1 MNMRVLYILILGIL
15 LPACPGSLFGQEQ
28 TVPELVKASFEGYRQ
43 AVLEDNGA
51 LASTYVSRITIA
63 YYDSAISLARTADSL
78 RVDSLPL
85 IEKMTVLLI
94 RGEMSTEMITGSKSG
109 DGFIFA
115 INEGMVSKDDVRK
128 NELGKVFFD
137 DAFARAPM
145 VVNGQVTPMPMH
157 FHLEE
162 GIWKLDLTSL
172 FPITEPVIQQ
182 MIEESEMEEN
192 EFMQFL
198 VTITLRGADEENP
211 IWHPVE

>member
-28 TVPELVKASFEGYRQ
+28 TVPELVKASYEGYRQ

-94 RGEMSTEMITGSKSG
+94 RGKMSTEMITG
-109 DGFIFA
+109 
-115 INEGMVSKDDVRK
+115 
-128 NELGKVFFD
+128 
-137 DAFARAPM
+137 
-145 VVNGQVTPMPMH
+145 
-157 FHLEE
+157 
-162 GIWKLDLTSL
+162 
-172 FPITEPVIQQ
+172 
-182 MIEESEMEEN
+182 
-192 EFMQFL
+192 
-198 VTITLRGADEENP
+198 
-211 IWHPVE
+211 

>member
-1 MNMRVLYILILGIL
+1 
-15 LPACPGSLFGQEQ
+15 
-28 TVPELVKASFEGYRQ
+28 
-43 AVLEDNGA
+43 
-51 LASTYVSRITIA
+51 
-63 YYDSAISLARTADSL
+63 
-78 RVDSLPL
+78 
-85 IEKMTVLLI
+85 
-94 RGEMSTEMITGSKSG
+94 
-109 DGFIFA
+109 
-115 INEGMVSKDDVRK
+115 MVSKDDVRK